1 MLAKEKQIIAIQQ
14 YICSKKDNAHFFLLA
29 GDFNCGT
36 NSSVH
41 QFLVADRSL
50 LDCEA
55 KPYWNDLSSVHA
67 ALNGYQTIPTLDF
80 STNPRWGS
88 KNTTHIPA
96 VVDRIYVM
104 ECMEGKAWDYD
115 WDIVNVEVFGKEVS
129 PKTELAPSDHYG
141 VLAEVTFAI

>member
-1 MLAKEKQIIAIQQ
+1 
-14 YICSKKDNAHFFLLA
+14 
-29 GDFNCGT
+29 
-36 NSSVH
+36 
-41 QFLVADRSL
+41 L

-55 KPYWNDLSSVHA
+55 KPYWNDLTGVHA

-96 VVDRIYVM
+96 AVDRIYVM
-104 ECMEGKAWDYD
+104 ECMEGKAWDYN

-129 PKTELAPSDHYG
+129 PETELAPSDHYG
-141 VLAEVTFAI
+141 VLAEVTFTIPSYFDDLVKG